1 MLGTGRSAI
10 LTVCVCRLSEEL
22 LRCQEE
28 VRRLQVALS
37 STRSECSSVSEER
50 LSLQQENQQLQR
62 DLDSLRKECVSA
74 QRHAH
79 LQVHIHTPPPIGY
92 HIAGHPIHTVKLCV

>member
-74 QRHAH
+74 QRHAQ
-79 LQVHIHTPPPIGY
+79 LQVHTHPPHWVSY
-92 HIAGHPIHTVKLCV
+92 CRTSHSYS